1 MSIGPLSQYEETSF
15 WARSYGAYH
24 PSPPVAGDLNV
35 DVAIIGGGFTG
46 LSTAIEFKRDNPG
59 ATVAVLEAAVVGYG
73 ASGRNGGFNMKLFG
87 LEPEVTKLRW
97 GSEKTIAAHRYAQR
111 AVAWVKQLVAEN
123 DLQSDYCHTGMFRVS
138 YSRPQLQRLE
148 RTYHLMQ
155 ELGIDDD
162 VSLCSQEQ
170 LQQEFHTD
178 RYIGAIYEK
187 ETGILNPC
195 KHVRELKR
203 LALQTGVAV
212 YEQSPVELI
221 SRSGKISLT
230 TPGGRV
236 TAGKLVVATNAYT
249 QSLSGLPELRR
260 RQIPMWTFQVVTA
273 PLTTA
278 QWESIGWKN
287 QQSFEDNRQ
296 LVHYFRPTVDGRIT
310 MGGGDITTPS
320 DGSFDHDFAPRIWGH
335 CEEHLKWIF
344 PQLRDVPIEYRWGGP
359 VSVNLDMTPEIGLL
373 GDERVIYSTGCI
385 GHGVSLTHLNGRLIA
400 DLLGEKKTELSA
412 FWIVNRK
419 AIPWPPEP
427 LSFLGRHA
435 IHKGLRLWDYIEE
448 RKIRRSPSAVTAP
461 VSLRRLPQS

>member
-1 MSIGPLSQYEETSF
+1 MTTGSLSQYEETSF
-15 WARSYGAYH
+15 WAHSYGEYLPNA
-24 PSPPVAGDLNV
+24 PLAGDRNV
-35 DVAIIGGGFTG
+35 DVAIIGAGFTG
-46 LSTAIEFKRDNPG
+46 LSTALEFKRDNPG

-97 GSEKTIAAHRYAQR
+97 GRQRTIDAHRYALR
-111 AVAWVKQLVAEN
+111 AVAWVKQLIEQN
-123 DLQSDYCHTGMFRVS
+123 KLNSDYRHTGMLRVS
-138 YSRPQLQRLE
+138 YSPSQLQRLE
-148 RTYHLMQ
+148 HTHHLMRD
-155 ELGIDDD
+155 LGIDGD
-162 VSLCSQEQ
+162 VSWFTQEQ
-170 LQQEFHTD
+170 LRSEFHTD
-178 RYIGAIYEK
+178 RYIGAIYER

-203 LALQTGVAV
+203 LAMEAAADV

-221 SRSGKISLT
+221 SRPAGKIRLQT
-230 TPGGRV
+230 RGGTI
-236 TAGKLVVATNAYT
+236 TAAKLVVATNAYT
-249 QSLSGLPELRR
+249 SALQGLPRLRS

-273 PLTTA
+273 PLTAA

-310 MGGGDITTPS
+310 MGGGDITAPS
-320 DGSFDHDFAPRIWGH
+320 GKGFDHDSEPRIWAH

-359 VSVNLDMTPEIGLL
+359 VSVNMDMTPEIGLL
-373 GDERVIYSTGCI
+373 GDDRVIYSTGCI

-400 DLLGEKKTELSA
+400 DLLSDRKTELSD

-427 LSFLGRHA
+427 LSFIGRTVL
-435 IHKGLRLWDYIEE
+435 HKGLQLWDYLEE
-448 RKIRRSPSAVTAP
+448 RKIGRDQRHG
-461 VSLRRLPQS
+461 

>member
-1 MSIGPLSQYEETSF
+1 MALDSSSQYEETSF
-15 WARSYGAYH
+15 WAHSYGEYR
-24 PSPPVAGDLNV
+24 PSPPLVGEVRA
-35 DVAIIGGGFTG
+35 DVAVIGGGFTG

-59 ATVAVLEAAVVGYG
+59 ATVAVLEGAVVGYG
-73 ASGRNGGFNMKLFG
+73 ASGRNGGFNMTLFG

-97 GSEKTIAAHRYAQR
+97 GRQRTIDAHRYAQR
-111 AVAWVKQLVAEN
+111 AVAWVKRLIEEN
-123 DLQSDYCHTGMFRVS
+123 GLSSDYRHTGMFRVS
-138 YSRPQLQRLE
+138 YSQSQLE
-148 RTYHLMQ
+148 RLRRTHHLMQ

-162 VSLCSQEQ
+162 VAFWSRDQ
-170 LQQEFHTD
+170 LLAEFRTD
-178 RYIGAIYEK
+178 RYAGAIYER

-203 LALQTGVAV
+203 LAEATGVVV
-212 YEQSPVELI
+212 YEQTPVTLI
-221 SRSGKISLT
+221 SRAGDRIDLR
-230 TPGGRV
+230 TPKGRV
-236 TAGKLVVATNAYT
+236 AARKLVVATNAYT
-249 QSLSGLPELRR
+249 RSLKGLPKLRSC
-260 RQIPMWTFQVVTA
+260 QLPMWTFQVVTA
-273 PLTTA
+273 PLSAA

-320 DGSFDHDFAPRIWGH
+320 GDSFDHDSEPRIWSH

-359 VSVNLDMTPEIGLL
+359 VSVNLDLAPEIGFI

-400 DLLGEKKTELSA
+400 DLLSNRKTDLTD

-419 AIPWPPEP
+419 AVPWPPEP
-427 LSFLGRHA
+427 LSFLTRHV
-435 IHKGLRLWDYIEE
+435 IYRGLQLWDYLEE
-448 RKIRRSPSAVTAP
+448 RKIRHD
-461 VSLRRLPQS
+461 LRR

>member
-1 MSIGPLSQYEETSF
+1 MPITPLSRYEETSF
-15 WARSYGAYH
+15 WARSYGAYR
-24 PSPPVAGDLNV
+24 PGAPLTGDATV

-46 LSTAIEFKRDNPG
+46 LSTALEFKRDNPG
-59 ATVAVLEAAVVGYG
+59 ATVAVLEGAVVGYG

-97 GSEKTIAAHRYAQR
+97 GRERTIAAHRYAQR
-111 AVAWVKQLVAEN
+111 AVAWVKKRIEDNRLE
-123 DLQSDYCHTGMFRVS
+123 SDYRHTGMFRVS
-138 YSRPQLQRLE
+138 YSPAQHERLK

-155 ELGIDDD
+155 ELGIDDA
-162 VSLCSQEQ
+162 VSVWSADQ
-170 LQQEFHTD
+170 LRAEFKTD
-178 RYIGAIYEK
+178 RYLGAMYEQ

-203 LALQTGVAV
+203 LAVEKGVVV
-212 YEQSPVELI
+212 YEQTPVELI
-221 SRSGKISLT
+221 SRPGDKVRLQ
-230 TPGGRV
+230 TPHGAV
-236 TAGKLVVATNAYT
+236 TATKLVVATNAYT
-249 QSLSGLPELRR
+249 RALKGLPELRS
-260 RQIPMWTFQVVTA
+260 RQLPMWTFQVVTA
-273 PLTTA
+273 PLTTE
-278 QWESIGWKN
+278 QWDSIGWKN

-320 DGSFDHDFAPRIWGH
+320 DDSFDHDYAPRIWSH

-344 PQLRDVPIEYRWGGP
+344 PQLRDVQFEYRWGGP

-400 DLLGEKKTELSA
+400 DLLGGKKTELTD

-419 AIPWPPEP
+419 AVPWPPEP
-427 LSFLGRHA
+427 VSFLGRHA
-435 IHKGLRLWDYIEE
+435 IHQGLKLWDYWQE
-448 RKIRRSPSAVTAP
+448 RK
-461 VSLRRLPQS
+461 LPRDRTRTE

>member
-1 MSIGPLSQYEETSF
+1 MNEMSMGPLSRYEETSF
-15 WARSYGAYH
+15 WARSYGEYR
-24 PSPPVAGDLNV
+24 PGPRLAGDVSV

-46 LSTAIEFKRDNPG
+46 LSTAIEIERDNPS
-59 ATVAVLEAAVVGYG
+59 ATVAVLESAVVGYG

-97 GSEKTIAAHRYAQR
+97 GRQRTIDAHRYAQR
-111 AVAWVKQLVAEN
+111 AVAWVKQLVEEHHL
-123 DLQSDYCHTGMFRVS
+123 DSDYRHTGMFRVS
-138 YSRPQLQRLE
+138 YGASQLE
-148 RTYHLMQ
+148 RLRRTHRLMQ

-162 VSLCSQEQ
+162 VSFWTAEQ
-170 LQQEFHTD
+170 LREEFRTD
-178 RYIGAIYEK
+178 RYLGAMYER

-195 KHVRELKR
+195 KHVRELRR
-203 LALQTGVAV
+203 LAVEAGVAV
-212 YEQSPVELI
+212 YEQSPVDLV
-221 SRSGKISLT
+221 SRAAGKILLQ

-236 TAGKLVVATNAYT
+236 TAERLVVATNAYT
-249 QSLSGLPELRR
+249 RALKGLPELRS

-273 PLTTA
+273 PLDAA

-310 MGGGDITTPS
+310 MGGGDITTP
-320 DGSFDHDFAPRIWGH
+320 GGESFEHDFAPRIWRH

-344 PQLRDVPIEYRWGGP
+344 PQLRDVGIDYRWGGP

-400 DLLGEKKTELSA
+400 DLLSGKKTELTD

-427 LSFLGRHA
+427 LSFLGRQA
-435 IHKGLRLWDYIEE
+435 IYRGLRLWDYLEE
-448 RKIRRSPSAVTAP
+448 RK
-461 VSLRRLPQS
+461 LRRRDRAQPG

>member
-1 MSIGPLSQYEETSF
+1 MTIGPLSQYEETSF
-15 WARSYGAYH
+15 WARNYGEYR
-24 PSPPVAGDLNV
+24 PNPPLAGDLDV

-46 LSTAIEFKRDNPG
+46 LSTALEFKRDNPG

-87 LEPEVTKLRW
+87 LEPELTKMRW
-97 GSEKTIAAHRYAQR
+97 GRQKTIDAHRYAQR
-111 AVAWVKQLVAEN
+111 AVAWVKRLVEEN
-123 DLQSDYCHTGMFRVS
+123 HMESDYRHTGMLRVS
-138 YSRPQLQRLE
+138 YSPSQLQRLE
-148 RTYHLMQ
+148 KTHLLMR

-162 VSLCSQEQ
+162 MSFWSREQ
-170 LQQEFHTD
+170 LRSEFHTD
-178 RYIGAIYEK
+178 RYVGAIHER
-187 ETGILNPC
+187 ETGIMNPC

-203 LALQTGVAV
+203 IAMEAGAVV
-212 YEQSPVELI
+212 YEQSPVDLI
-221 SRSGKISLT
+221 SRRDGKIHLST
-230 TPGGRV
+230 RGGTL

-249 QSLSGLPELRR
+249 GTLNGLPKLRS

-273 PLTTA
+273 PLTAA
-278 QWESIGWKN
+278 QWDSIGWKN

-310 MGGGDITTPS
+310 MGGGAVTSPWGKS
-320 DGSFDHDFAPRIWGH
+320 MDHDSEPAIWTH

-344 PQLRDVPIEYRWGGP
+344 PQLRDVTFEYRWGGP

-400 DLLGEKKTELSA
+400 DLLGERKTELTD

-427 LSFLGRHA
+427 VSFVGRQV
-435 IHKGLRLWDYIEE
+435 ISRGLQLWDYLEE
-448 RKIRRSPSAVTAP
+448 RKLGGGAGRH
-461 VSLRRLPQS
+461 